1 MKKLLTLAA
10 AALALSATV
19 ASAQT
24 LPGGSIHIMWD
35 DCYAAG
41 GGGGAVN
48 KTFACNSNAGASF
61 TAYASVVPPSG
72 LTQYVGH
79 IAVLDL
85 QSATPALP
93 DWWKIGATTPPACR
107 VASALGAAPAA
118 GATTCLDLT
127 DNTQFGGIDYNFSAS
142 PNRARLRTAYAMDA
156 GLAGPVADTDELT
169 VLAISINRSR
179 TVLQG
184 AIQPCTGCSTPV
196 CLVFN
201 SLLLDQVDPNL
212 PRGLVSSGEQQFVT
226 WQGSSA
232 QVPCPG
238 ATPTQNKTWGQVKSL
253 YR

>member
-24 LPGGSIHIMWD
+24 LPGGSIHLAWD
-35 DCYAAG
+35 DCYFAG
-41 GGGGAVN
+41 GGGGID
-48 KTFACNSNAGASF
+48 KTFACNSNAGAARNIF
-61 TAYASVVPPSG
+61 ASVVPPTG

-79 IAVLDL
+79 IAVFDL
-85 QSATPALP
+85 QSATSPLP
-93 DWWKIGATTPPACR
+93 LWWQFQAGGCRLATSLT
-107 VASALGAAPAA
+107 AAPAA
-118 GATTCLDLT
+118 GVTSCLDLT
-127 DNTQFGGIDYNFSAS
+127 DNPQFGGIDYAAAGSG

-169 VLAISINRSR
+169 VLQISINNNR
-179 TVLQG
+179 TTG
-184 AIQPCTGCSTPV
+184 AGSCAGCNVPV

-201 SLLLDQVDPNL
+201 SLLLDQVDTNL

-226 WQGSSA
+226 WQGSVGVA
-232 QVPCPG
+232 CPA
-238 ATPTQNKTWGQVKSL
+238 ATPTQSKTWGQVKSL